1 MDGWSHSAEQQRTR
15 KCSGVC
21 LSSSE
26 FQGNNLCAIT
36 QRTYNIQEIYLF
48 GLDSFCWQDDVPPP
62 TSIVVGLFGSKY
74 RCPANGEK
82 GVVVVPFAHSA
93 YGERERC

>member
-1 MDGWSHSAEQQRTR
+1 MDGWSRSAEQQRTR

-26 FQGNNLCAIT
+26 FQGNNLHAIT

-48 GLDSFCWQDDVPPP
+48 GLDSFGWQDDRTTTNQHYSRVVV
-62 TSIVVGLFGSKY
+62 VVGLFGS
-74 RCPANGEK
+74 
-82 GVVVVPFAHSA
+82 
-93 YGERERC
+93 